1 MAAAERSKGQ
11 DMVYRTRRRVLRHS
25 PMADEINE
33 LAQSYG
39 WPIVYEADRNFDRGK
54 GREMNWG
61 VTREVVLGYLESH
74 ISNDCCI
81 VAVGKDSE
89 LAERVIRQM
98 DDDLEDEIESFA
110 ELLAALQDD
119 EDPRHLAQSLVR
131 AGFGAPREFDQE
143 FFATFAKAAREHD
156 EYRVRDI
163 AISSVVYIEWPEFRP
178 LLEEIQ
184 AHDSEEQV
192 RARAAIVLR
201 AYKAVGM

>member
-1 MAAAERSKGQ
+1 
-11 DMVYRTRRRVLRHS
+11 
-25 PMADEINE
+25 MADEINE

-39 WPIVYEADRNFDRGK
+39 WPVVYEADRNFDRGK
-54 GREMNWG
+54 GREVNWG
-61 VTREVVLGYLESH
+61 VTREAVLGYLESH

-98 DDDLEDEIESFA
+98 DDDLGDEIESFA
-110 ELLAALQDD
+110 ELLAAIQDD

-163 AISSVVYIEWPEFRP
+163 AISSIVYIEWPEFRL

-184 AHDSEEQV
+184 AHDSEERV
-192 RARAAIVLR
+192 RARAAIVLH